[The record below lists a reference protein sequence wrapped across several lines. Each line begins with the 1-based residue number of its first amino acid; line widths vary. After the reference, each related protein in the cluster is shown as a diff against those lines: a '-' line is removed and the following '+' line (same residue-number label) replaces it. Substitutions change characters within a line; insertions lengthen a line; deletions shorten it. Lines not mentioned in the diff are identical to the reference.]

1 MVCNEGEEMSEID
14 QLKKR
19 IEESGTNSVGTA
31 RIRYDYDPAGQ
42 MMINHLT
49 KSGEYVQR
57 KTPAFNFDQ
66 KWRIFK
72 RGFEP
77 Y

>member
-1 MVCNEGEEMSEID
+1 MNELE

-19 IEESGTNSVGTA
+19 IDDSYIEGVETSH
-31 RIRYDYDPAGQ
+31 IRADYEPAGD
-42 MMINHLT
+42 MMIRSLC
-49 KSGEYVQR
+49 SDGEYIQR
-57 KTPAFNFDQ
+57 RTPAHSFDS

-72 RGFEP
+72 VEHKP

>member
-1 MVCNEGEEMSEID
+1 MSELE

-19 IEESGTNSVGTA
+19 IDDSEINGIENSIV
-31 RIRYDYDPAGQ
+31 RDDYEPAGD
-42 MMINHLT
+42 MMLRQLLST
-49 KSGEYVQR
+49 GEYVARQGMGR
-57 KTPAFNFDQ
+57 GLDQ

-72 RGFEP
+72 EGMEP

>member
-1 MVCNEGEEMSEID
+1 MSEIE

-19 IEESGTNSVGTA
+19 IDDSGMDGIETSIV
-31 RIRYDYDPAGQ
+31 RDDYEPAGD
-42 MMINHLT
+42 MMMRGLLD
-49 KSGEYVQR
+49 SGEYVQR
-57 KTPAFNFDQ
+57 KTPAHSFDQ

-72 RGFEP
+72 SGNEP